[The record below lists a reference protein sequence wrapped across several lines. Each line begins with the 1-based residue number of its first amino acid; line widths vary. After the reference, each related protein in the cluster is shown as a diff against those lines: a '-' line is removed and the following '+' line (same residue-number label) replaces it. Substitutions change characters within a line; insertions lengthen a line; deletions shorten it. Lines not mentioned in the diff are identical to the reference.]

1 MLRRNS
7 TVTAEQNK
15 RKRKQEE
22 RGFIRHD
29 GECGCTAPGEGGR
42 AGRIESEAGP
52 SPTSLYRCVWRLEFG
67 GTLRPTFFPTCLH
80 PGARRPAPFLLHHH
94 RSHRIRLTAEG
105 EQLFM
110 VWDNKAERATLQD
123 PQCIEVFWSPEEH
136 TVKDVAQYL
145 SLIPDLDWSQPK
157 ALIGLPRILLPEIQS
172 LDSIGGRQVQV
183 HVKRKGHVYNLEAPA
198 ILDTELP
205 PEYHISSLNENEAS
219 VVWTNWEFN
228 FLDSEDNIR
237 HDIAHFPS
245 SGIRK
250 RSLTDSAGS
259 PQEAAKET
267 LVSWVRTTKN
277 GWMGNTF
284 TLPRHRRKGLASRA
298 TLALAHQMLQ
308 EGFFAIVVIEDFN
321 AASAKFHESLGFK
334 RLCAIAMAVLV
345 PAETTG
351 QDCLE

>member
-1 MLRRNS
+1 MANVVALRQVREDELDALKARLARHLPHSIVVS
-7 TVTAEQNK
+7 T
-15 RKRKQEE
+15 
-22 RGFIRHD
+22 H
-29 GECGCTAPGEGGR
+29 
-42 AGRIESEAGP
+42 
-52 SPTSLYRCVWRLEFG
+52 
-67 GTLRPTFFPTCLH
+67 
-80 PGARRPAPFLLHHH
+80 LL
-94 RSHRIRLTAEG
+94 
-105 EQLFM
+105 
-110 VWDNKAERATLQD
+110 D

>member
-1 MLRRNS
+1 MANVVALRQVREDELD
-7 TVTAEQNK
+7 ALK
-15 RKRKQEE
+15 ARLA
-22 RGFIRHD
+22 RHL
-29 GECGCTAPGEGGR
+29 PHSIVVYGGL
-42 AGRIESEAGP
+42 
-52 SPTSLYRCVWRLEFG
+52 SLAARYG
-67 GTLRPTFFPTCLH
+67 LH
-80 PGARRPAPFLLHHH
+80 SFRPASILVPVGQHPSCFT
-94 RSHRIRLTAEG
+94 IIA
-105 EQLFM
+105 
-110 VWDNKAERATLQD
+110 
-123 PQCIEVFWSPEEH
+123 P
-136 TVKDVAQYL
+136 
-145 SLIPDLDWSQPK
+145 
-157 ALIGLPRILLPEIQS
+157 IGSGIQS

>member
-1 MLRRNS
+1 MYNETFCLKQLISERNS

-94 RSHRIRLTAEG
+94 RSHRIRH
-105 EQLFM
+105 
-110 VWDNKAERATLQD
+110 
-123 PQCIEVFWSPEEH
+123 P
-136 TVKDVAQYL
+136 VAGQHRRPAGAG
-145 SLIPDLDWSQPK
+145 SC
-157 ALIGLPRILLPEIQS
+157 
-172 LDSIGGRQVQV
+172 
-183 HVKRKGHVYNLEAPA
+183 EA
-198 ILDTELP
+198 LP